1 MTFWGASSLP
11 SALENK
17 CEALQVSGVIRIRI
31 NINEMSICG
40 VSGGLIE
47 YHEDTLE
54 TGLHWDSSGA
64 LADVTVRSPTTEVI
78 MALTDATIRA
88 LKPRPGI
95 RYSKADTGGLL
106 LDITPGG
113 VRSWLYRYRLNG
125 KREKV
130 VIGRYP
136 DVSLKE
142 ARAERDKLAAK
153 VRAGK
158 SPFLERKLTRTGLAN
173 DPTVRE
179 FGDRYYKE
187 QVERNLKDPRQLRRY
202 LDTAIYPTLG
212 ERKLKE
218 ITVLDV
224 QALVYRKRDN
234 GRPAAAMRI
243 RIVLKQVFDYAIE
256 LQLVP
261 MNPALMVAPRY
272 IGKATRRKRNLTPKE
287 IREYILAI
295 YRSNMRRQFK
305 LALHI
310 ILLTLVRKSMLL
322 LARWSDVNFET
333 GEWVIPKEHMK
344 GRKGEEH
351 EHVVYMSTQ
360 VRNVFR
366 ELQELAG
373 ESEFVLPGRS
383 SIRRPFA
390 KNALNK
396 ALEGI
401 TFNMEHFTIHD
412 LRRTA
417 STQLREHRWDEDV
430 VEKALSHEKGGV
442 AGIYNRAEY
451 AAERKKML
459 QWWADYVD
467 SIVTE
472 DKVIV
477 GAFRREA

>member
-1 MTFWGASSLP
+1 
-11 SALENK
+11 
-17 CEALQVSGVIRIRI
+17 
-31 NINEMSICG
+31 
-40 VSGGLIE
+40 
-47 YHEDTLE
+47 
-54 TGLHWDSSGA
+54 
-64 LADVTVRSPTTEVI
+64 
-78 MALTDATIRA
+78 MALTDAQIKT
-88 LKPRPGI
+88 LKPRAGE

-113 VRSWLYRYRLNG
+113 VRSWVFRYRLNG

-136 DVSLKE
+136 DVSLKD
-142 ARAERDKLAAK
+142 ARGERNTLAAR
-153 VRAGK
+153 VRDGK
-158 SPFLERKLTRTGLAN
+158 SPFQERRLTRSGLST
-173 DPTVRE
+173 DPTMRE
-179 FGDRYYKE
+179 FGDRYYRE
-187 QVERNLKDPRQLRRY
+187 QVEKIQKEPKDIRRY
-202 LDTAIYPTLG
+202 LDSEIYPTLG
-212 ERKLKE
+212 ERKLKK

-243 RIVLKQVFDYAIE
+243 RMVLKQIFGYAIE

-272 IGKATRRKRNLTPKE
+272 IGKTTRRKRNLTPKE
-287 IREYILAI
+287 IREFIMVI

-305 LALHI
+305 LALHVT
-310 ILLTLVRKSMLL
+310 LLTLVRKSMLL
-322 LARWSDVNFET
+322 LARWSEVNYEV
-333 GEWVIPKEHMK
+333 GEWTIPKEHMK
-344 GRKGEEH
+344 GKKGEEH

-360 VRNVFR
+360 VVNLFR

-390 KNALNK
+390 DNALNK
-396 ALEGI
+396 ALDGVS
-401 TFNMEHFTIHD
+401 FNMEHFTIHD

-417 STQLREHRWDEDV
+417 STQLREHKWDQDV

-451 AAERKKML
+451 ASERKKML
-459 QWWADYVD
+459 QWWANYID

-472 DKVIV
+472 EKVIV